1 MPLVAQAEHV
11 GLAGHICKRPHEF
24 LARDEVERIV
34 DGALEVLADTGMI
47 VAHPTALA
55 LLREAGC
62 AVDEAA
68 QRVRFPRDVVQW
80 AIDQCP
86 ATFQQQARNP
96 DLTLNWGGE
105 TIYFGAFPGFTSLDL
120 ASRERRVSSVEDLAR
135 LTRLCDAMPE
145 VHTICQ
151 PTPHLRDKP
160 VEVEMEWVLATTF
173 RNTEKT
179 TMGASFAGCSRWV
192 VEMCRALGQ
201 QVHGSICMASP
212 LTIPVDQ
219 AQGVLDYA
227 GAGHPLHLLSG
238 PMRGASGP
246 ATMAG
251 TLVLQTAEIL
261 GGLVLGQAVRP
272 GLGAI
277 YVGYAT
283 PMDMRLGTMA
293 SGSIDVGIMGAASG
307 QIARYLG
314 MPSAVFF
321 PMTDAKLPDAQ
332 ASYERHLQALLC
344 AQAGVNHIMALG
356 GLDNEGAFSPE
367 QMVIDNE
374 VCGMITKVLDG
385 IRVDDVRL
393 AIDVIKEV
401 GPIPGNY
408 LGKEH
413 TRRHWK
419 EDYFLPKV
427 SVRETYDA
435 WVAAGSKGA
444 LERAAEIAARV
455 MATHQVKPLPPEVD
469 RELDRILAAAEA
481 EKLGTTVR

>member
-1 MPLVAQAEHV
+1 VALQ
-11 GLAGHICKRPHEF
+11 GHQCMVPHEY
-24 LARDEVERIV
+24 LSRQEVGRIV
-34 DGALEVLADTGMI
+34 DGALEVLADTGMV
-47 VAHPTALA
+47 VAHAKALA
-55 LLREAGC
+55 LLQEAGC
-62 AVDEAA
+62 GVDMAT
-68 QRVRFPRDVVQW
+68 QRVKFPRVLVEW
-80 AIDQCP
+80 AMAQSP
-86 ATFQQQARNP
+86 ATFEQQARNP
-96 DLTLNWGGE
+96 ALTLNWGGG
-105 TIYFGAFPGFTSLDL
+105 TVYFGAFPGFTSLDL
-120 ASRERRVSSVEDLAR
+120 ATRERRISTVPDLAR
-135 LTRLCDAMPE
+135 LSRLCDAMAE

-151 PTPHLRDKP
+151 PTPHLSDKP
-160 VEVEMEWVLATTF
+160 AEVEMEWVLATTF

-179 TMGASFAGCSRWV
+179 TMGAAFAGCSRWV
-192 VEMCRALGQ
+192 VEMCQVLGQ

-261 GGLVLGQAVRP
+261 GGHVLGQLVRP
-272 GLGAI
+272 GNGAI

-356 GLDNEGAFSPE
+356 GLENEGAFSPE

-374 VCGMITKVLDG
+374 VCGMIAKVLDG
-385 IRVDDVRL
+385 IRVDDERL
-393 AIDVIKEV
+393 AIQLIKDV

-408 LGKEH
+408 LGKDH
-413 TRRHWK
+413 TRKHWR

-427 SVRETYDA
+427 SVREGYDA
-435 WVAAGSKGA
+435 WLAGGSKGA
-444 LERAAEIAARV
+444 LERAAEIAAHL

-469 RELDRILAAAEA
+469 CELDRILAAVEA
-481 EKLGTTVR
+481 EKLGTAGGNYVH

>member
-1 MPLVAQAEHV
+1 MP
-11 GLAGHICKRPHEF
+11 LAGHTCKKPCDGLTQE
-24 LARDEVERIV
+24 EVERICR
-34 DGALEVLADTGMI
+34 GALEVLAEAGMV
-47 VAHPTALA
+47 VAHPKALA
-55 LLREAGC
+55 LLQEAGC
-62 AVDEAA
+62 SVDQAA
-68 QRVRFPRDVVQW
+68 QRVRFPRDLVQW
-80 AIDQCP
+80 AIAQSP
-86 ATFQQQARNP
+86 ETFQQQARNP
-96 DLTLNWGGE
+96 DLTLNWGGA
-105 TIYFGAFPGFTSLDL
+105 TVYFGAFPGFTSLDL
-120 ASRERRVSSVEDLAR
+120 ATGERRVSTVEDLAR
-135 LTRLCDAMPE
+135 LSRLCDAMPE

-151 PTPHLRDKP
+151 PTPHLSDKP
-160 VEVEMEWVLATTF
+160 PEVVMEWVLATTF

-179 TMGASFAGCSRWV
+179 TMGAAFGGCSKWV
-192 VEMCRALGQ
+192 VEMCTVLGQ

-212 LTIPVDQ
+212 LTVPVDQ

-261 GGLVLGQAVRP
+261 GGHVLGQLVRP
-272 GLGAI
+272 GNGAI

-356 GLDNEGAFSPE
+356 GLENEGAFSPE

-374 VCGMITKVLDG
+374 VCGMIGKVLEG
-385 IRVDDVRL
+385 IRVDDERL
-393 AIDVIKEV
+393 AVDLIKEV

-427 SVRETYDA
+427 SVREGYDA
-435 WVAAGSKGA
+435 WLAGGSKGV
-444 LERAAEIAARV
+444 LERAAEIASRL
-455 MATHQVKPLPPEVD
+455 MATHQVAPLSPEVD
-469 RELDRILAAAEA
+469 RELDRILAAVEA
-481 EKLGTTVR
+481 EKLGTGGSSHVN

>member
-1 MPLVAQAEHV
+1 
-11 GLAGHICKRPHEF
+11 
-24 LARDEVERIV
+24 
-34 DGALEVLADTGMI
+34 
-47 VAHPTALA
+47 
-55 LLREAGC
+55 
-62 AVDEAA
+62 
-68 QRVRFPRDVVQW
+68 
-80 AIDQCP
+80 
-86 ATFQQQARNP
+86 
-96 DLTLNWGGE
+96 
-105 TIYFGAFPGFTSLDL
+105 
-120 ASRERRVSSVEDLAR
+120 VEDLAR
-135 LTRLCDAMPE
+135 LSRLCDAMSE

-151 PTPHLRDKP
+151 PTPHLSDKP

-179 TMGASFAGCSRWV
+179 TMGAAFNGCSKWV
-192 VEMCRALGQ
+192 VEMCKVLGQ

-212 LTIPVDQ
+212 LVIPVDQ

-261 GGLVLGQAVRP
+261 GGNVLGQLVSP
-272 GLGAI
+272 GIGAI

-293 SGSIDVGIMGAASG
+293 SGSIDVGIMGVASA

-321 PMTDAKLPDAQ
+321 PMTDAKLPDPQ

-356 GLDNEGAFSPE
+356 GLENEGAFSPE

-374 VCGMITKVLDG
+374 ICGMIGKVLEG
-385 IRVDDVRL
+385 IRVDDERL
-393 AIDVIKEV
+393 AVDLIKTV

-419 EDYFLPKV
+419 EDYFIPKV
-427 SVRETYDA
+427 SVREGYDA
-435 WVAAGSKGA
+435 WIAGGRRGVV
-444 LERAAEIAARV
+444 ERASEIAQNV
-455 MATHQVKPLPPEVD
+455 MATHRPVPLPPEVD
-469 RELDRILAAAEA
+469 RELDRILKAAED
-481 EKLGTTVR
+481 EKLGGAGR

>member
-1 MPLVAQAEHV
+1 MA
-11 GLAGHICKRPHEF
+11 LAGHRCKKPYEI
-24 LARDEVERIV
+24 LTTEEVERIYQA
-34 DGALEVLADTGMI
+34 ALDVLAETGMT
-47 VAHPTALA
+47 VAHPQALA
-55 LLREAGC
+55 MLEDAGC
-62 AVDEAA
+62 QVDRPTE
-68 QRVRFPRDVVQW
+68 RVKFPRELVQRSV
-80 AIDQCP
+80 DLCP
-86 ATFQQQARNP
+86 QEFEQQARNP
-96 DLTLNWGGE
+96 ALTLHWGGE
-105 TIYFGAFPGFTSLDL
+105 TLYFGAFPGFTSLDL
-120 ASRERRVSSVEDLAR
+120 ATQERRISTVEDLAR
-135 LTRLCDAMPE
+135 LSRLCDAMSE

-151 PTPHLRDKP
+151 PTPHLSDKP

-179 TMGASFAGCSRWV
+179 TMGAAFNGCSKWV
-192 VEMCRALGQ
+192 VEMCKVLGQ

-212 LTIPVDQ
+212 LVIPVDQ

-261 GGLVLGQAVRP
+261 GGNVLGQWVRP
-272 GLGAI
+272 GIGAI

-293 SGSIDVGIMGAASG
+293 SGSIDVGIMGVASA

-321 PMTDAKLPDAQ
+321 PMTDAKLPDPQ

-356 GLDNEGAFSPE
+356 GLENEGAFSPE

-374 VCGMITKVLDG
+374 ICGMIGKVLEG
-385 IRVDDVRL
+385 IRVDDERL
-393 AIDVIKEV
+393 AVDLIKTV

-419 EDYFLPKV
+419 EDYFIPKV
-427 SVRETYDA
+427 SVREGYDA
-435 WVAAGSKGA
+435 WIAGGRRGVV
-444 LERAAEIAARV
+444 ERASEIAQNI
-455 MATHQVKPLPPEVD
+455 MATHRPVPLPPEVD
-469 RELDRILAAAEA
+469 RELDRILKAAED
-481 EKLGTTVR
+481 EKLGGAGR